1 MERQAR
7 NVSLPRVLIQSDAH
21 IRKRISE
28 ARPGGNH
35 GVPGRDHRRNA
46 VAALHSVGVL
56 NRRAI
61 GWQTISP
68 PLAVL
73 P

>member
-1 MERQAR
+1 MHR
-7 NVSLPRVLIQSDAH
+7 SPRVLFQSDA
-21 IRKRISE
+21 SE

-35 GVPGRDHRRNA
+35 GVPERDHRRDA

-56 NRRAI
+56 NRQTI

>member
-1 MERQAR
+1 MERQAC
-7 NVSLPRVLIQSDAH
+7 NTLLPRVLFQSDAH

-35 GVPGRDHRRNA
+35 GVPERDHRRDA
-46 VAALHSVGVL
+46 IAALHSVGVL
-56 NRRAI
+56 NRQTI